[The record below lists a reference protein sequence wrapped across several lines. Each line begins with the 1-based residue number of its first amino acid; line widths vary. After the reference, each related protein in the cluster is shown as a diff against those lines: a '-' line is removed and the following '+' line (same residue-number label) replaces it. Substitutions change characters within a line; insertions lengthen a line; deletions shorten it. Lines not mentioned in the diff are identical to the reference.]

1 MNPNA
6 SKNREFI
13 DRYFFLPAI
22 INSDMEPLGE
32 PYHNQTDNLSIRVEK
47 ADGDLMFKQAHN
59 VGLTGDPSCIFQFT
73 DKRKGQVMRRGEYLF
88 AVDSGMNIINRV
100 DWPRNDE
107 ERKANG
113 EIYGRTVLWSGRT
126 SFANGS
132 PCYTDPIFDT
142 TEYLVWATVE
152 AWYADTGDDG
162 GLGSRFG
169 AFIDRSV
176 DITIYRKPEQGF
188 RKLQEESSVYQ
199 NLALNSRVMMRGAL
213 EKNHDIL
220 IMGGMLYEMCIFFQD
235 EVYFNGMKAILDEGT
250 FRGASGQFGPVKVLC
265 AEMCGYDRI
274 MLEDATSYVTFQL
287 RPESKHLYVLGQQ
300 GTLPRIRNLVR
311 TVIKMW
317 RENPAS
323 RAAFKPDENV
333 SVI

>member
-6 SKNREFI
+6 PKNREFI
-13 DRYFFLPAI
+13 KRYPFLSAI
-22 INSDMEPLGE
+22 INSDMEPSPIFSPVNDLTI
-32 PYHNQTDNLSIRVEK
+32 HVKK
-47 ADGDLMFKQAHN
+47 ADGDLMFRQAHN
-59 VGLTGDPSCIFQFT
+59 VGLAGDSSCIFQLT

-88 AVDSGMNIINRV
+88 AVDSKMNIINRV

-107 ERKANG
+107 ERKVTG
-113 EIYGRTVLWSGRT
+113 EIYGRKVFWSKKT
-126 SFANGS
+126 SFTNGS

-142 TEYLVWATVE
+142 TEYLVWLTVE
-152 AWYADTGDDG
+152 AWHADTEDNG

-169 AFIDRSV
+169 KFIDRSV

-188 RKLQEESSVYQ
+188 RELEEESSVYS
-199 NLALNSRVMMRGAL
+199 NLSLDTRLMMRGAL
-213 EKNHDIL
+213 EKNPDIL
-220 IMGGMLYEMCIFFQD
+220 IMSGMLYEMCIFFQD

-287 RPESKHLYVLGQQ
+287 RPGSKHLYVLGQQ

-311 TVIKMW
+311 TVVKMW
-317 RENPAS
+317 GENPAS

-333 SVI
+333 SVL